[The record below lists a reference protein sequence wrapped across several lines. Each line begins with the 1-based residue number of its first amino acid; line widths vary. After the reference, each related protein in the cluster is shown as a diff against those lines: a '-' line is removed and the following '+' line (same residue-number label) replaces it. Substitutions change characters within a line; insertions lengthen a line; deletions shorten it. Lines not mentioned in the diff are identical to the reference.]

1 MANTGVNIS
10 TIAVHYK
17 AKGAKELTEYII
29 PVTAIC
35 EQFATIVSNK
45 KLTILWYKVEDS
57 GGSRFVVDN
66 DQFKAMIKYGIELA
80 KTSKALVVWEHTE
93 VSLLGICFLS
103 CKANSCNQCYYRT
116 TLKALRTLM

>member
-10 TIAVHYK
+10 TITVHYK
-17 AKGAKELTEYII
+17 AKGAKEPTEYII

-57 GGSRFVVDN
+57 GGSRIVVDN
-66 DQFKAMIKYGIELA
+66 DQFKAMISMA
-80 KTSKALVVWEHTE
+80 
-93 VSLLGICFLS
+93 
-103 CKANSCNQCYYRT
+103 
-116 TLKALRTLM
+116 